1 MVSLDTN
8 VLIRFIVKDDAGQ
21 FQLAAGL
28 INKAKASGQLAF
40 VTTLVVLECE
50 WVLRSA
56 YQLSK
61 VEILAV
67 LAGLLEAGEV
77 NLENDPELEHAL
89 ELWGQSAAN
98 FANCLILA
106 HSRTLGC
113 STMVTF
119 DKRASKLANCSLLK

>member
-8 VLIRFIVKDDAGQ
+8 VLIRFIVKDDVGQ
-21 FQLAAGL
+21 SRLAVEL
-28 INKAKASGQLAF
+28 INNAKASGRLAL

-61 VEILAV
+61 DEIFAV
-67 LAGLLEAGEV
+67 FAGLLEAGEV
-77 NLENDPELEHAL
+77 NLENHPELEHAL
-89 ELWGQSAAN
+89 ELWGQGAAN

-106 HSRTLGC
+106 HSRALGC
-113 STMVTF
+113 STMLTF
-119 DKRASKLANCSLLK
+119 DKRASKLANCTLLK

>member
-8 VLIRFIVKDDAGQ
+8 VLVRFIVKDDVVQ
-21 FQLAAGL
+21 SRLAVGL
-28 INKAKASGQLAF
+28 INKTKASGHLAL

-56 YQLSK
+56 YQFSK
-61 VEILAV
+61 AEIISV
-67 LAGLLEAGEV
+67 LVSLLEAGEV
-77 NLENDPELEHAL
+77 RLENDPELARAL
-89 ELWGQSAAN
+89 ELWSHSKAN

-113 STMVTF
+113 STMYTF
-119 DKRASKLANCSLLK
+119 DKRASKLASCSLLR